1 MNNADLR
8 SHLKAILR
16 HPLADLVVSLLILL
30 SVGLTLA
37 ELTLP
42 PDSPK
47 LETFES
53 INRWVT
59 VIFAIELGLRSLNST
74 SKRRFLREYKLDL
87 ISLLPL
93 APGLRQFRVII
104 GLRLL
109 RIVRLLRLLN
119 RNTRSLPYF
128 LRRGFPE
135 YIIIIE
141 MLLLTVVFGSVAM
154 LTFERPGNPDV
165 TNLEEAFWYSV
176 YSLFAGEPIP
186 GPPSSLGGRLL
197 AVLFMF
203 MNVTL
208 FVMFTGT
215 VSALMVE
222 RLRKQESQMDFDEL
236 SDHTIICG
244 WNRKAEIIVREY
256 RAARKNHEAPVV
268 VISFIDSDHTIIE
281 PDLRAIVRF
290 LNDDFTKVSV
300 LEKAGIRRA
309 NTCIILADKSHGRSE
324 QDADARTILAALT
337 AEKLN
342 PNVYTCAELINREYG
357 SHLELGHVNAYVVS
371 EEHSAFLLAQAAL
384 NHGLMRLFTELLT
397 HQQGN
402 QFYRFPIQQE
412 WVGQT
417 FFDVLILLKQNYNA
431 ILIAVDRPGGDI
443 QINPANYVFQ
453 EGDRA
458 IAIAPEEIAL

>member
-8 SHLKAILR
+8 SHFKAILR
-16 HPLADLVVSLLILL
+16 HPLADLVVSLLILV

-42 PDSPK
+42 PNSPQ
-47 LETFES
+47 LQLLDS

-59 VIFAIELGLRSLNST
+59 VIFAIELGLRSLS
-74 SKRRFLREYKLDL
+74 SSSQRRFWKEYKLDL
-87 ISLLPL
+87 ISLLPIV
-93 APGLRQFRVII
+93 PGLQPFRVIV

-109 RIVRLLRLLN
+109 RIVRLLRLIN
-119 RNTRSLPYF
+119 RSTRSLPYF

-135 YIIIIE
+135 YAIIIE
-141 MLLLTVVFGSVAM
+141 LLLLTILFGSVAM
-154 LTFERPGNPDV
+154 LAFERHENPEI
-165 TNLEEAFWYSV
+165 TSLEDAFWSSV

-186 GPPSSLGGRLL
+186 DLPTSLGGRLL
-197 AVLFMF
+197 TVLLIF

-215 VSALMVE
+215 VSAFMVE
-222 RLRKQESQMDFDEL
+222 RLRKQEAEMDFDEL
-236 SDHTIICG
+236 SGHTIICG

-256 RAARKNHEAPVV
+256 QAAGKNQKAPIVA
-268 VISFIDSDHTIIE
+268 IAFIDPDHTIIE
-281 PDLRAIVRF
+281 PHLRSVVRF
-290 LNDDFTKVSV
+290 INDDFTKVTV
-300 LEKAGIRRA
+300 LEKACIRRA

-342 PNVYTCAELINREYG
+342 PNVYTCAELINREYA

-397 HQQGN
+397 HQRGN
-402 QFYRFPIQQE
+402 QFYRFPIQEE

-431 ILIAVDRPGGDI
+431 ILIAIDRPGAEI

-458 IAIAPEEIAL
+458 IAIAPEEIDI